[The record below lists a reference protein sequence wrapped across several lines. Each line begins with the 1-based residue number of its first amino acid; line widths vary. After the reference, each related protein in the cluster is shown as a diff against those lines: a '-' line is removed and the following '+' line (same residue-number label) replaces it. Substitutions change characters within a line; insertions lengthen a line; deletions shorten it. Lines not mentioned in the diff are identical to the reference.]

1 MGKAQTVT
9 AKTVFDF
16 AIGRMENQ
24 PDILILNLRL
34 AAFDIP
40 PLALDRRTSE
50 RPSKGLAEVAK
61 KLAPPRHEN

>member
-1 MGKAQTVT
+1 
-9 AKTVFDF
+9 
-16 AIGRMENQ
+16 MENQ

-50 RPSKGLAEVAK
+50 RLSKGLAEVAK